1 MQRDWAEI
9 KMNNVGDKIIELFS
23 NSFELI
29 LAKETC
35 DEFITEYQINTLS
48 LSLLEIDVIDKINAR
63 DQIAIYFFETDNAES
78 IDYLSINVNS
88 WNDFVYELQAKN
100 IQQGKIKI
108 QIGKGLQNGMLSIY
122 SIDKFTE
129 YINTLSL
136 SQFFA
141 IIDMRFTTSLVFEV
155 QDELYPKWSTNTIA
169 FIGKDGKYEIS
180 DMENVNRESRIKEV
194 RNLCYHEIE
203 KYKLLPEDLFYSQY
217 DGNDSLQ
224 SAFIKACM
232 IYTFSFVF
240 DYSALKNDNYEYKLN
255 GFRTLSGHIKVKPLS
270 KINVNIN
277 SCKLIYEIYKWLYLG
292 ENNNDKINIARN
304 IISLNIEKE
313 SLYINSSTFESILS
327 NYKIY
332 EKENVKFELSEKA
345 YITMMGYYS
354 DYITLLLYRFY
365 ARVTHARQVTVQ
377 DLIKLNR
384 YELEDLYEVMQITE
398 AIESSID
405 QKEIESLKSKM
416 NEKIEDYSKNYEN
429 YFEMDMMLVIASN
442 KNLMHRRGSDVYATV
457 RDIASITQKRTD
469 NIIRDITVIMD
480 NIRKVD
486 PKIDFKSIYRATYY
500 TTSKNKE
507 VRTFTMSEEGFVL
520 LICHY
525 DVTMIWMLA
534 NFYVEMKKLV
544 VPKITELI
552 IASSDMV
559 YDAIQY
565 HNECDKFLIQLTGVN
580 HNKGA
585 NYVEHKEKGIIEQLN
600 AFRKSKEQ
608 KLLHKWDPD
617 MKYDDRQMR
626 SYKVT
631 PRYMD
636 L

>member
-1 MQRDWAEI
+1 MDYLQRILDDYKHQNFEKGVFCDSLILRDITGKTNHYDVIRDIRVVVKQLCENLGVEAIGTINFDPLDLE
-9 KMNNVGDKIIELFS
+9 KNLLEQIES
-23 NSFELI
+23 NS
-29 LAKETC
+29 
-35 DEFITEYQINTLS
+35 
-48 LSLLEIDVIDKINAR
+48 
-63 DQIAIYFFETDNAES
+63 IALNFAGVKSEE
-78 IDYLSINVNS
+78 NS
-88 WNDFVYELQAKN
+88 F
-100 IQQGKIKI
+100 
-108 QIGKGLQNGMLSIY
+108 
-122 SIDKFTE
+122 
-129 YINTLSL
+129 
-136 SQFFA
+136 
-141 IIDMRFTTSLVFEV
+141 
-155 QDELYPKWSTNTIA
+155 
-169 FIGKDGKYEIS
+169 
-180 DMENVNRESRIKEV
+180 
-194 RNLCYHEIE
+194 H
-203 KYKLLPEDLFYSQY
+203 
-217 DGNDSLQ
+217 
-224 SAFIKACM
+224 
-232 IYTFSFVF
+232 
-240 DYSALKNDNYEYKLN
+240 
-255 GFRTLSGHIKVKPLS
+255 FRAV
-270 KINVNIN
+270 
-277 SCKLIYEIYKWLYLG
+277 IYKDNKG
-292 ENNNDKINIARN
+292 EERAKI
-304 IISLNIEKE
+304 
-313 SLYINSSTFESILS
+313 
-327 NYKIY
+327 
-332 EKENVKFELSEKA
+332 ELSEKA

-405 QKEIESLKSKM
+405 HKEIESLKYKM
-416 NEKIEDYSKNYEN
+416 NEKIEDYSENYEN

-457 RDIASITQKRTD
+457 GDIASITQKRTD
-469 NIIRDITVIMD
+469 NIIRDITAIMD

-486 PKIDFKSIYRATYY
+486 PKIDFRSMYRETYY

-552 IASSDMV
+552 TASSDMV

-608 KLLHKWDPD
+608 KLLRKWDPD

-626 SYKVT
+626 SYMVT